1 MNSSSSMSRDRHV
14 PYAAASVWVVLD
26 AHNKDIT
33 AAPLYWALGN
43 VVRKGDYLKIF
54 GIVTTATAKNT
65 CKLLNYETRPA
76 CTCQAT

>member
-1 MNSSSSMSRDRHV
+1 MNSSSTMSRNHHV
-14 PYAAASVWVVLD
+14 PYAAASVLVVLD
-26 AHNKDIT
+26 ANNKDIT

-54 GIVTTATAKNT
+54 GIITTSTAKNT